1 MTGFNLCV
9 ERNLLR
15 RVSPSREKA
24 LLSIKRA
31 EEWLDEAR
39 RNRGFGSYRTSL
51 MASYLAMFHA
61 ARAVLFRDGWREKS
75 HYCVARYLKE
85 FYVKTGKLEGSWVEL
100 LDRMRELRHED
111 QYDVSYTPEPDEV
124 EEALKVAKDFIKIIK
139 SLVGAEL

>member
-1 MTGFNLCV
+1 M
-9 ERNLLR
+9 
-15 RVSPSREKA
+15 
-24 LLSIKRA
+24 LSIKRA
-31 EEWLDEAR
+31 EEWLEEAR
-39 RNRGFGSYRTSL
+39 RNMEFGSYRTSL

-75 HYCVARYLKE
+75 HYCVARYLEE
-85 FYVKTGKLEGSWVEL
+85 FYVKSGKLEGSWVEL

-111 QYDVSYTPEPDEV
+111 QYDISYTPEPEEV